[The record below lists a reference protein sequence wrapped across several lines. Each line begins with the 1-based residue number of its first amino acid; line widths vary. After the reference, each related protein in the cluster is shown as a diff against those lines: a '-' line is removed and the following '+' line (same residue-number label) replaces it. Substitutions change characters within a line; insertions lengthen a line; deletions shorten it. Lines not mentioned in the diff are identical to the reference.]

1 VKGFRFWPLV
11 LGIAGL
17 VGTTPDARADKY
29 AGEFMADGGGAR
41 ALGMGSAFVAVAD
54 DASATFWNPAGLL
67 SVESRQILA
76 MHSERFGD
84 LVDRDFVS
92 YVHPLAPR
100 NGQRA
105 ALGLAV
111 IRLGVDDIAFTDHLT
126 PLLDANNDGTVDD
139 TELLE
144 IVRPDIQSQIRYES
158 DQEWAFL
165 GTYARDLGD
174 WQLGLNAK
182 FIVQSV
188 GSYSSWGLGL
198 DLGVLRRDWWR
209 DLDVG
214 VKLQDATSTYLSWST
229 GRNETIAPVL
239 TPGVAYQWSF
249 PDLSLDLTAAGALEM
264 HFDNRGRRD
273 GDNPGEGGVDQ
284 FGYQAFGGFFE
295 DMSSNAFLGIEAT
308 LSRRA
313 HLRLGSHGGFESE
326 YLTYGVGFVLGQL
339 GVDYA
344 LAGDVL
350 EIDERT
356 HRVSLHYNF

>member
-1 VKGFRFWPLV
+1 MNGFRCRLM
-11 LGIAGL
+11 AGL
-17 VGTTPDARADKY
+17 VVALLATTQDAHADKY

-67 SVESRQILA
+67 SVESRQVLA

-84 LVDRDFVS
+84 LVDRDFAS
-92 YVHPLAPR
+92 YVHPLTPR
-100 NGQRA
+100 NGERA
-105 ALGLAV
+105 ALGFTI
-111 IRLGVDDIAFTDHLT
+111 IRLGVDDIAFTEHLT
-126 PLLDANNDGTVDD
+126 PILDTNNDGTVDD
-139 TELLE
+139 VELLE
-144 IVRPDIQSQIRYES
+144 IVRPDIQSQIRLES

-165 GTYARDLGD
+165 GTYARDMGD

-188 GSYSSWGLGL
+188 GDYSAWGLGL

-209 DLDVG
+209 SLDVG
-214 VKLQDATSTYLSWST
+214 LKLQDATSTYLSWST
-229 GRNETIAPVL
+229 GRNETIAPVVV
-239 TPGVAYQWSF
+239 PGVAYQWSF
-249 PDLSLDLTAAGALEM
+249 PDLSLDLTAAGALSM

-273 GDNPGEGGVDQ
+273 DDNPGEGGVDQ

-295 DMSSNAFLGIEAT
+295 DMTSNAFLGLEAT
-308 LSRRA
+308 LSQRA
-313 HLRLGSHGGFESE
+313 HLRLGSNSGFGSK
-326 YLTYGVGFVLGQL
+326 YLTYGVGFELGQL

-350 EIDERT
+350 EIDQRT